1 MNHKDFMTK
10 RQAEE
15 KMQCLRE
22 VFDVVRLVDGKML
35 KERSECLENIEPCQC
50 YSVWHKQE
58 PCENCISIHA
68 LEGKTQAS
76 KLEFMDADIFQVF
89 ARYVEIA

>member
-15 KMQCLRE
+15 KMECLRE

-50 YSVWHKQE
+50 YSVWNKQE
-58 PCENCISIHA
+58 PVRTA
-68 LEGKTQAS
+68 YQ
-76 KLEFMDADIFQVF
+76 FMHWKAKHRHQNLNSWILIFS
-89 ARYVEIA
+89 RYLQDM